1 MITTGTDRPRSLTVA
16 PTGARQTR
24 PVQGRGGVLQARQ
37 GVELIALNPD
47 VPAVNEAA
55 ERLYTDLQAAGVEVF

>member
-1 MITTGTDRPRSLTVA
+1 
-16 PTGARQTR
+16 
-24 PVQGRGGVLQARQ
+24 VQGRGGVLQARQ